1 MIHNLW
7 IITRTFMAY
16 PFYIGKIRKKNRWI
30 RKPPQISRQLTSSQH
45 ITKTMYS
52 FVPIQ
57 PKRALNS
64 IQGTFEAYL
73 TPGILKSLVAQLPRF
88 GSMTKIIGRQI
99 FQSFQFYYLQQ
110 IIYWSLIR
118 QWNGSAIP
126 WCIFVI
132 VFCTLILNF
141 LAGILIG
148 CITAITL
155 QLFSLKSIWFSR
167 MRDCIHVTEYS
178 FFSLTTIQV

>member
-1 MIHNLW
+1 MNHNKNLYGISFLHW
-7 IITRTFMAY
+7 
-16 PFYIGKIRKKNRWI
+16 KNQKKNRWI

-118 QWNGSAIP
+118 QWNGSAMMRFRHRILHFDLDFFG
-126 WCIFVI
+126 WNFNRLYNSNHIAAFFVE
-132 VFCTLILNF
+132 VDLI
-141 LAGILIG
+141 
-148 CITAITL
+148 
-155 QLFSLKSIWFSR
+155 
-167 MRDCIHVTEYS
+167 
-178 FFSLTTIQV
+178 